1 MAPAKIRP
9 NKPPADPFESELF
22 RAIRGEPSVW
32 GALGIDP
39 AHPTTND
46 FHADYRAGDKQKLLW
61 AIDDAA
67 QRGEP
72 VPAWAAQALHALM
85 LGVAKG
91 QFASWEDAFGKM
103 FATRRHQRSLQ
114 SLALMFEIE
123 RRVRE
128 RPKGMSQTAVL
139 DKIEADR
146 ICSKGKA
153 HELLKLAQKALDIQ
167 RRIQIQGTIPE

>member
-1 MAPAKIRP
+1 M
-9 NKPPADPFESELF
+9 
-22 RAIRGEPSVW
+22 W
-32 GALGIDP
+32 GAMGIDP

-46 FHADYRAGDKQKLLW
+46 FHADYKAGDKQKLLW

-67 QRGEP
+67 QRGER

-91 QFASWEDAFGKM
+91 QFASWDDVFGKM

-114 SLALMFEIE
+114 SLGLMFEIE

-128 RPKGMSQTAVL
+128 RPKGVSETAVL
-139 DKIEADR
+139 DQIAADK
-146 ICSKGKA
+146 ICSKTQA
-153 HELLKLAQKALDIQ
+153 HELLKLAQKALELQ
-167 RRIQIQGTIPE
+167 RRIQIQGTISE